1 MEIEGVSCFHFSIHL
16 PLLRRFDFPRV
27 NNLYLL
33 RLKLLLP
40 ETARAFRDTSFG
52 L

>member
-16 PLLRRFDFPRV
+16 PLLRRFNFPRV
-27 NNLYLL
+27 NNFNQL

-40 ETARAFRDTSFG
+40 ELREAFRITNFG